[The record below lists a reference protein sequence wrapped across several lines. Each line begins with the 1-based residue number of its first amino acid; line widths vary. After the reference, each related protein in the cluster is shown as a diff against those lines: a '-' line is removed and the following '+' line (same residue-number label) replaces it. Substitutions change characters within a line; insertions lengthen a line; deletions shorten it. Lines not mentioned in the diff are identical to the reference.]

1 MKLTLDKLTNHLSAN
16 VNANGATKKLYWVSS
31 DEPLLRNEA
40 CDAIRTAAR
49 QAGFEAR
56 EKFVIDARFDWTPL
70 LTTLQTPSLF
80 AQKKRL
86 ELDFTLVKLN
96 KHLTDGLAT
105 LLHELATYPQASAD
119 NFLLITSQKLE
130 SRQAQSAWYKQL
142 LTLGAHLPIWPI
154 PRYQLP
160 QWILGRLKQ
169 ARLSANMEVA
179 TALADQVEGNLL
191 AAQQE
196 IEKLTLL
203 YDNTEIT
210 LAHLQQA
217 ISDRAQYSTFDFVDA
232 ILAGQPDQA
241 IRRLLRLQDT
251 GAEPILILWAVAKE
265 IRTLMRAQTVL
276 AQGQAL
282 NEWLRKE
289 RVLPAKQKLMASA
302 CTRLQQQ
309 PLHQALA
316 MCQMV
321 DLAIKGQA
329 KLCPWLGLAQIASA
343 LALGNFDTI
352 TQHLSAET
360 EATAY

>member
-1 MKLTLDKLTNHLSAN
+1 MKLTLDKLPNHLKSAN
-16 VNANGATKKLYWVSS
+16 NNGAAKRLYWVSG

-40 CDAIRTAAR
+40 CDDIRTFAR
-49 QAGFEAR
+49 QAGFDAR

-70 LTTLQTPSLF
+70 LTALQTPSLF
-80 AQKKRL
+80 AQKKRI

-105 LLHELATYPQASAD
+105 LLQELENYPQATAD
-119 NFLLITSQKLE
+119 NFLLVSSQKLE
-130 SRQAQSAWYKQL
+130 SRHSQSSWYKKVL
-142 LTLGAHLPIWPI
+142 AFGVHLPIWPI

-160 QWILGRLKQ
+160 QWISGRLK
-169 ARLSANMEVA
+169 AAKLYAGMEVA

-203 YDNTEIT
+203 YQNTEIT

-232 ILAGQPDQA
+232 VLAGQADQA

-265 IRTLMRAQTVL
+265 TRTLMRAQAVL

-282 NEWLRKE
+282 NDWLRAE
-289 RVLPAKQKLMASA
+289 RILPAKQKLMRSAS
-302 CTRLQQQ
+302 TRLQHQ
-309 PLHQALA
+309 PLHLALA
-316 MCQMV
+316 MCQLV
-321 DLAIKGQA
+321 DLAIKGRA
-329 KLCPWLGLAQIASA
+329 KLCPWLGLAQLASA
-343 LALGNFDTI
+343 LALGRFDII
-352 TQHLSAET
+352 TQHLRSET